1 MSPIPAP
8 VVNLAWVP
16 FWSLFKK
23 EILRFWRVIAQTLL
37 IPLVNSTLYL
47 LIFGVSLGN
56 SIEVGNEHSYIA
68 FLIPGLIMM
77 GVLNNAFQ
85 NSSSSIATS
94 KFHGDLE
101 DLRTVPLTRLQIV
114 MAMSLAG
121 MVRGF
126 VVGLVT
132 YAVGQV
138 FFYFT
143 QGTWLVIAHPFS
155 LVFFLCIGGYAF
167 SALGI
172 AIGFSSKSI
181 DQLSAVGGFILLPLL
196 YLGGVFFPL
205 SKLHPFWQDL
215 SKVNPMLYFINGVRY
230 GVLGHTDIAPTV
242 CVIYALVSTGLAFWL
257 GMRAVKHG
265 PYQRW

>member
-1 MSPIPAP
+1 MSSTAS
-8 VVNLAWVP
+8 NLIWVP
-16 FWSLFKK
+16 FLTLFKK
-23 EILRFWRVIAQTLL
+23 EVLRFWRVIAQTIL

-47 LIFGVSLGN
+47 MIFGVSLGN
-56 SIEVGNEHSYIA
+56 SIQVGSSHPYIA

-101 DLRTVPLTRLQIV
+101 DLRTVPLTHLQIV
-114 MAMSLAG
+114 CAMSLAG

-132 YAVGQV
+132 YSVGQA
-138 FFYFT
+138 FFYVT
-143 QGTWLVIAHPFS
+143 QNDWLVIAHPLA
-155 LVFFLCIGGYAF
+155 LVFFLCTGGFAF
-167 SALGI
+167 SSLGI
-172 AIGFSSKSI
+172 AIGFRSKSI

-205 SKLHPFWQDL
+205 TNLHPFWQTL
-215 SKVNPMLYFINGVRY
+215 SKANPMLYFINGVRF
-230 GVLGHTDIAPTV
+230 GVLGTSDISAMLCAVFSLVTV
-242 CVIYALVSTGLAFWL
+242 LITFGLAW
-257 GMRAVKHG
+257 RAVKNG
-265 PYQRW
+265 PYTRW